1 MNASAAPAPGIR
13 LDIQAL
19 RGLAVLVVVLYHAKL
34 GGVQSGY
41 LGVDIFFV
49 ISGYLITAIV
59 AAGIARG
66 SFGLAAFYA
75 RRAKRLLPA
84 AYATLAL
91 AVGCA
96 PWFLNHQDLRDFS
109 LQVVGA
115 VSFTANI
122 VLWQQTGYF
131 ESASD
136 LKPLLHMWSLSLEE
150 QYYLVLPAA
159 LLLLPRRAWLG
170 GVLAALAASLAL
182 CVIGS
187 VHDPAAT
194 FYLLPTRA
202 WELLLGS
209 LGALLARE
217 PDRSGRL
224 MRLTSRAVRW
234 LFYPGLALLLLLPL
248 LPSFGPHPGPA
259 AWLVCVATLVVLL
272 RQHPGL
278 PSWLPTRLLARL
290 GDISYSLYLVHW
302 PVIVFM
308 RHAWVGRDADLP
320 WPLRVAAVGVSLALS
335 VVLYRCIEDPVR
347 KSAWRFTPARA
358 GMVLLVSLS
367 LMALVPAWTWLRQ
380 PPANFAELRRPNLG
394 LSAACDDEQLFQ
406 PRPRCMSAP
415 QPRVLVWGDSFAMHL
430 VPGLAGERRAGGVLQ
445 ATRSTCGP
453 FLGLAPTQPRGA
465 GTGGGYDRQW
475 AERCIAFNQS
485 VLDVLARSDSLEVV
499 VLSSA
504 LLQYVN
510 EGWRQVAVTVQGVT
524 ESAPSV
530 EAAAAAMAQTAR
542 AVRAAGKKVVFF
554 APPPSADVDVGAC
567 LERQLSGRLRIGA
580 ETDCTIP
587 VSDYQARRARV
598 LALTAAIERAGVPV
612 IRLADFLCDREACV
626 TMLDGTLVYRDAG
639 HLSYDGSRLLA
650 TRMDWQRLIAERAR

>member
-1 MNASAAPAPGIR
+1 MNASAAPASGIR

-59 AAGIARG
+59 AAGIERG
-66 SFGLAAFYA
+66 SFRLTAFYA
-75 RRAKRLLPA
+75 RRARRLLPA

-91 AVGCA
+91 AAVCA

-115 VSFTANI
+115 VTFTANL

-159 LLLLPRRAWLG
+159 LLLLPRPAWRR
-170 GVLAALAASLAL
+170 GVLAALVASLAL
-182 CVIGS
+182 CMVGS
-187 VHDPAAT
+187 VVAPAAT

-217 PDRSGRL
+217 AGRSSCVDL
-224 MRLTSRAVRW
+224 AVSRAVRW
-234 LFYPGLALLLLLPL
+234 LFYPSVAGLLLLPM

-259 AWLVCVATLVVLL
+259 ALLVCLATLVVLL

-320 WPLRVAAVGVSLALS
+320 LPFRVAAVGVSLA
-335 VVLYRCIEDPVR
+335 VAVALYRGIEDPLR
-347 KSAWRFTPARA
+347 KSSWRFTPARTA
-358 GMVLLVSLS
+358 WGLLASLS
-367 LMALVPAWTWLRQ
+367 LMALVPVWTALSR
-380 PPANFAELRRPNLG
+380 PPANFAEIRRANVG

-406 PRPRCMSAP
+406 PRALCMTAPTPRM
-415 QPRVLVWGDSFAMHL
+415 LVWGDSYAMHL
-430 VPGLAGERRAGGVLQ
+430 VPGLASDPAARGVMQ

-453 FLGLAPTQPRGA
+453 FLDLAPGQPRRA
-465 GTGGGYDRQW
+465 GTGGGYDSQW
-475 AERCIAFNQS
+475 AQRCIAFNRS
-485 VLDVLARSDSLEVV
+485 VLDVVRRSDSVEVV

-504 LLQYVN
+504 LLQYVDD
-510 EGWRQVAVTVQGVT
+510 GWVQVAATERGVT
-524 ESAPSV
+524 ESGPAV
-530 EAAAAAMAQTAR
+530 ETAAAALANTAR
-542 AVRAAGKKVVFF
+542 AVREAGKKVVLV
-554 APPPSADVDVGAC
+554 APPPSTDVDVGAC
-567 LERQLSGRLRIGA
+567 LERQLSGRLRIGGQ
-580 ETDCTIP
+580 TDCTIP
-587 VSDYQARRARV
+587 VADYQARRARV

-612 IRLADFLCDREACV
+612 IRLADFLCDARACV

-650 TRMDWQRLIAERAR
+650 ARMDWQRLIAERAR